1 MNLLDLKAKITDIAD
16 GPHGSPDMLSV
27 SPVVAIVSAFKG
39 LKTVTDLSDDEVEI
53 LRACCD
59 LIAANAWHGCADEA
73 ALVAAALPPKPAPIM
88 TAIVGA
94 GVPDVEAQS

>member
-1 MNLLDLKAKITDIAD
+1 MNLLELKSKIADIAD

-39 LKTVTDLSDDEVEI
+39 LKTATDLSAEEVEI

-59 LIAANAWHGCADEA
+59 LIAANSWHGCADEA
-73 ALVAAALPPKPAPIM
+73 ALVAAALPPASLPLA
-88 TAIVGA
+88 
-94 GVPDVEAQS
+94 VEFQP

>member
-1 MNLLDLKAKITDIAD
+1 MNLIELKAKIANIAD

-39 LKTVTDLSDDEVEI
+39 LRTATELSADEVEI

-59 LIAANAWHGCADEA
+59 LIAANAWHGLGDEA
-73 ALVAAALPPKPAPIM
+73 ALVAAALPASPSPLA
-88 TAIVGA
+88 
-94 GVPDVEAQS
+94 VEPQL

>member
-1 MNLLDLKAKITDIAD
+1 MNLLDLKAKITEIAD

-39 LKTVTDLSDDEVEI
+39 LKTVTDLSADEVEI

-59 LIAANAWHGCADEA
+59 LIAVNAWHGFGEEA
-73 ALVAAALPPKPAPIM
+73 ALVAAALPPAPQPESI
-88 TAIVGA
+88 GA
-94 GVPDVEAQS
+94 RP